1 MGIRP
6 ARHRAEPAPPVWSL
20 ALPATERRLLDVLA
34 GSGPDPAAV
43 PASAR
48 DCLDRAYEAAYAEDN
63 HGAMLLAQMGLDQA
77 GENETDVVLALYSVM
92 IAVAQIQGD
101 QDKAEQYLQARIA
114 TLRRTGRTLQAGV
127 EADLGTVLFR
137 EATEPELPVLEAA
150 LEELVADKAGPG
162 VIADVKLAVAIA
174 LSQQGVR
181 PRALELL
188 EQAVDGYAAGDRT
201 DSMAGALMY
210 LAHTYLQAEHPRRAI
225 AAADR
230 LLSLP
235 ANRALAAS
243 MWLLKANLASTG
255 EHVGDAIEY
264 ALTALELYAAC
275 GVRKGAVSAAVVV
288 AQLCA
293 AAGDDESSVLAWRA
307 AVQQAERGEVREEST
322 LRLALG
328 NQLLEAEE
336 YELAVAV
343 LGKLLQRQRLAAA
356 PPSEVART
364 LMSLGHAHRHAERTA
379 EALDNWRKA
388 VAAFNRAGEF
398 GEAARSLLAI
408 GTLLS
413 REDRDAD
420 AIVCFEAAVAAARR
434 ETEDAAVLPQALHA
448 LGHALCEAG
457 DSDGITQLDEA
468 IRLARDYGAHWYE
481 ADYSDTRARGLWALD
496 HGPAAVSAALQAADL
511 YSAADDAAS
520 AGNAELFAAHI
531 LSELGRPGD
540 AVPMYRMVLDQ
551 PGISRMLLVAANL
564 GLAAALESLGRKTE
578 ARQARQAAEEAAEE

>member
-1 MGIRP
+1 M
-6 ARHRAEPAPPVWSL
+6 
-20 ALPATERRLLDVLA
+20 PATERRLLDVLA

-48 DCLDRAYEAAYAEDN
+48 DCLDRSYEAAYAEDH
-63 HGAMLLAQMGLDQA
+63 HGAMLLARLGLEQA
-77 GENETDVVLALYSVM
+77 GDSETDIVLALYSVM
-92 IAVAQIQGD
+92 IAVAQIQED
-101 QDKAEQYLQARIA
+101 MPKAEEYLRERIDI
-114 TLRRTGRTLQAGV
+114 LRRTGRTVQASV

-137 EATEPELPVLEAA
+137 EATEAELPVLEAA
-150 LEELVADKAGPG
+150 LEELVAEKAPHG
-162 VIADVKLAVAIA
+162 VIADVKLAVAVA
-174 LSQQGVR
+174 LSQQGTR

-188 EQAVDGYAAGDRT
+188 EEAVDGYAAGDRT

-210 LAHTYLQAEHPRRAI
+210 LAHTHLQADHPRRAI

-230 LLSLP
+230 LLALP

-255 EHVGDAIEY
+255 EHVADAIEY

-275 GVRKGAVSAAVVV
+275 GVRKGAVSAAVVM

-293 AAGDDESSVLAWRA
+293 AVGDDEGSVLAWRA
-307 AVQQAERGEVREEST
+307 AVQQAERGEVREEPT

-336 YELAVAV
+336 YELAAQV
-343 LGKLLQRQRLAAA
+343 LDKLLQRQRLAAA

-364 LMSLGHAHRHAERTA
+364 LMSLGHAHRHADRTA
-379 EALDNWRKA
+379 DALASWRKA

-420 AIVCFEAAVAAARR
+420 AIVCFEAAVAAARK
-434 ETEDAAVLPQALHA
+434 EAEDAAVLPQALHS

-457 DSDGITQLDEA
+457 DPDGITQLDEA
-468 IRLARDYGAHWYE
+468 IRLARDYGARWYE

-520 AGNAELFAAHI
+520 AGNAELFAAHV
-531 LSELGRPGD
+531 LAELDRPAD

-551 PGISRMLLVAANL
+551 PGVSRVLLVAANL
-564 GLAAALESLGRKTE
+564 GLAGALETLGRKDE
-578 ARQARQAAEEAAEE
+578 AKQARQAAEDAAED